1 MCAFVLRRSYKVSYV
16 SIYKCVD
23 IVDMFIVDIVD
34 VFIVEGRVAAF

>member
-1 MCAFVLRRSYKVSYV
+1 VSYV

>member
-1 MCAFVLRRSYKVSYV
+1 MSYV